1 MNGVVLMYLYF
12 IGVQP
17 PPIGLRVV
25 VTDIQE
31 APQYLIDIGADICKR
46 KGYGKLDYIYHNPDE
61 NHTFYRC
68 KYKFKGRK

>member
-17 PPIGLRVV
+17 PPIGLRVI

-31 APQYLIDIGADICKR
+31 APQYLIDIGADI
-46 KGYGKLDYIYHNPDE
+46 GTEFISG
-61 NHTFYRC
+61 
-68 KYKFKGRK
+68 